1 MAADTA
7 VTTAPY
13 GGWKSPVNAELI
25 NRGATARDFP
35 CMVDG
40 TVYWQESRPE
50 ENGRVT
56 VVARQPDGRQ
66 RDLLPYP
73 FSARSRVHE
82 YGGLSWV
89 VVRDSAAGDDL
100 YFVEQSDQRLYR
112 LPLDANPESQ
122 PQAVTA
128 DRDDTR
134 FADLVFDPA
143 RLRLLCVMEQ
153 HHPGRREPLN
163 TLAAIDLGGTSP
175 GAISTLAS
183 GADFY
188 AYPRLDASAKRLC
201 WISWNHPDMPWDST
215 TLWCADIAPDG
226 QIADPQPVAGGNGEA
241 IFQPDWSPAGELY
254 FVSDRTGWWNLYRHD
269 NGQSECILPMAAD
282 FATPLW
288 NLGMRTW
295 GFIGEQRIAALY
307 TRAGTW
313 QLATIDCA
321 AGTLTD
327 IASPYTQLGSLG
339 ATAGRAVFTAGNAT
353 TLDDIASLDATGS
366 QVAVLKTSASP
377 GYDHYISHPLTIQFP
392 TTDGDIAHG
401 LYYPP
406 RNPDYRGPEGQR
418 PPLVVMCHGGPTG
431 AAGTALNLKIQFW
444 TSRGFAL
451 LDVNY
456 RGSTGFGRDYRDR
469 LRGQWGVRDIAD
481 AVAGVHYLAGQGL
494 VDAERVL
501 IRGSSAGGFTALAA
515 LTFTDC
521 FRAGASLYGIG
532 DLETLAR
539 DTHKF
544 EARYLDRLIGPYP
557 EQQAIYQQRS
567 PINHRDKL
575 RCPVIFF
582 QGLEDK
588 VVPPEQADEMVDAL
602 HHKKVPV
609 AYIRFPDE
617 GHGFRKASNIKKALE
632 AELVFYRR
640 ILEIPSDEKLP
651 AIQIDHF

>member
-1 MAADTA
+1 MTTETL
-7 VTTAPY
+7 VITAPY
-13 GGWKSPVNAELI
+13 GGWKSPINAELI
-25 NRGATARDFP
+25 NRGAPARDFP
-35 CMVDG
+35 CIVDG
-40 TVYWQESRPE
+40 IVYWQESRPE

-56 VVARQPDGRQ
+56 IVARQADGLQ
-66 RDLLPYP
+66 QDLLPYP
-73 FSARSRVHE
+73 FSARSKVHE
-82 YGGLSWV
+82 YGGLCWV
-89 VVRDSAAGDDL
+89 VVRDRAAGNHL
-100 YFVEQSDQRLYR
+100 YFVEQRDQRLYR
-112 LPLDANPESQ
+112 LPLDASSDAQPE
-122 PQAVTA
+122 VITA
-128 DRDDTR
+128 ERGDTR
-134 FADLVFDPA
+134 FADLVFDSA
-143 RLRLLCVMEQ
+143 RQRLLCVMEQ
-153 HHPGRREPLN
+153 HHHDQREPLN
-163 TLAAIDLGGTSP
+163 ALVAIDLDDARLGTLT
-175 GAISTLAS
+175 TLVA

-188 AYPRLDASAKRLC
+188 AYPRLDAGGQRLC

-215 TLWCADIAPDG
+215 SLWCADIAADG
-226 QIADPQPVAGGNGEA
+226 HVGNHHLVAGGGDEA
-241 IFQPDWSPAGELY
+241 IFQPGWSPAGQLY
-254 FVSDRTGWWNLYRHD
+254 FVSDRNGWWNLYRHD
-269 NGQSECILPMAAD
+269 NDQSECVLPMEAD

-288 NLGMRTW
+288 VLGMRTW

-307 TRAGTW
+307 TRASTW
-313 QLATIDCA
+313 QLAVIDCA
-321 AGTLTD
+321 SSILTD
-327 IASPYTQLGSLG
+327 IASPYTQLNSLS
-339 ATAGRAVFTAGNAT
+339 TALGRAVFTAGNAT
-353 TLDDIASLDATGS
+353 TLDDIAGLYSTS
-366 QVAVLKTSASP
+366 NQVTALRTSANP
-377 GYDHYISHPLTIQFP
+377 GYNNYISYPRTIQFP
-392 TTDGDIAHG
+392 TTEDDIAHG

-406 RNPDYRGPEGQR
+406 RNPDYQGPAEQR

-456 RGSTGFGRDYRDR
+456 RGSTGFGRSYRDK

-481 AVAGVHYLAGQGL
+481 AVAGVRYLDDQGL

-567 PINHRDKL
+567 PVNHRDKL
-575 RCPVIFF
+575 RRPMIFF

-588 VVPPEQADEMVDAL
+588 VVPPEQADAMVDAL